1 MLITMKAMAGF
12 EFYSFFF
19 FLVFV
24 AHGSSLTKAAFCAQV
39 GMAGPIA
46 LLHRSFATQQ
56 KGSAGTL
63 GQVDDP
69 TAKHPYE
76 KGSCSDSLQE
86 QHEGSNFHLPFHGKP
101 REGKHKSLKSLAL
114 ACIHNTNGKK
124 GLCTWMSGAKGN
136 DTASHSLGDPS
147 SACSMMLPSNRAQL
161 ASTTSSVYPEYCS
174 VVVTTLPTKP
184 DLDCLR

>member
-19 FLVFV
+19 FSCLCCSRQQPHQGSILCSGR
-24 AHGSSLTKAAFCAQV
+24 HGWPDIASASLFCHSTKRFSRY
-39 GMAGPIA
+39 
-46 LLHRSFATQQ
+46 LR
-56 KGSAGTL
+56 
-63 GQVDDP
+63 VDDP

-114 ACIHNTNGKK
+114 ACIHNTSGKK

-136 DTASHSLGDPS
+136 DTPSHSPGDPS

-161 ASTTSSVYPEYCS
+161 TSTTSSVYPEYCS